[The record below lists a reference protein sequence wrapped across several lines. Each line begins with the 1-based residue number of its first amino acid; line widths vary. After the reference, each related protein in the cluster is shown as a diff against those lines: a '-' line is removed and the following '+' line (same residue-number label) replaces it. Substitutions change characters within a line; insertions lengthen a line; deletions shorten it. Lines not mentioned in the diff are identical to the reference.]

1 MTFAGDDLELDRL
14 ARLHLSA
21 ARATLEHWRTAD
33 AFEVERGLLR
43 KFNATY
49 SLVAHSMAQVAA
61 SLALHDHHLTYAARV
76 NVRVALEHAL
86 AAQWIV
92 HTNDGEDE
100 VIGSMN
106 RIHRN
111 MVRDLQKGG
120 TVIPPQMQSDLHHP
134 PGEPQVHILAISDWF
149 DGGTGAIYGLYR
161 QLSGAV
167 HVSLA
172 TLTTY
177 LEWRGER
184 ETPALRPDGV
194 GGRDPEQDFAL
205 GWSAVLAMS
214 AIERLRS
221 GQPYLGKIYKI
232 SDDHELVPDLR
243 RAEPA
248 P

>member
-1 MTFAGDDLELDRL
+1 M
-14 ARLHLSA
+14 H
-21 ARATLEHWRTAD
+21 
-33 AFEVERGLLR
+33 
-43 KFNATY
+43 
-49 SLVAHSMAQVAA
+49 
-61 SLALHDHHLTYAARV
+61 
-76 NVRVALEHAL
+76 
-86 AAQWIV
+86 
-92 HTNDGEDE
+92 
-100 VIGSMN
+100 
-106 RIHRN
+106 
-111 MVRDLQKGG
+111 
-120 TVIPPQMQSDLHHP
+120 
-134 PGEPQVHILAISDWF
+134 
-149 DGGTGAIYGLYR
+149 R

-194 GGRDPEQDFAL
+194 GGRDPEQALAL

-221 GQPYLGKIYKI
+221 GQPYLAKIYKI

-243 RAEPA
+243 RAESA